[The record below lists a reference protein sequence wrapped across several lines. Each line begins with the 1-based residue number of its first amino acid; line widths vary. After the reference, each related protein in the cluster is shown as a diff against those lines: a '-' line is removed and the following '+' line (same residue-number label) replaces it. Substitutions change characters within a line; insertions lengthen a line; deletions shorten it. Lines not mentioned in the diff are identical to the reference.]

1 MNDVRSK
8 VLSIVQIN
16 GPILPVKIS
25 KVINQNIL
33 FTSAILSELTD
44 RKEILLSK
52 AKIGGSPVYYIK
64 GQEERLKMLYE
75 HLKDVHKKVYDLLNE
90 KKILKDSECEPWE
103 RVALREIGDF
113 AKQFNYNNEVFWR
126 WHLTSEE
133 ETKQLLSPEQKTEEL
148 QENPINIKEIQE
160 NPINAENIKE
170 EVTQLKLEEPKQ
182 KLKKQKIKVSKIKD
196 DSRILST
203 INNYFNENDIK
214 ILNEKIINQNKEFNY
229 NIEVDS
235 TIGKI
240 IFFCKVKIK
249 KKISDADL
257 SLACNEAKGRQLL
270 FLSNGELTKKAL
282 EFIEREKEIVIFNRI

>member
-90 KKILKDSECEPWE
+90 KKMLKDSECEPWE

-133 ETKQLLSPEQKTEEL
+133 EAKQLLSPEQKTEEL

-214 ILNEKIINQNKEFNY
+214 ILNEMQNAFKENRVLQNY
-229 NIEVDS
+229 
-235 TIGKI
+235 
-240 IFFCKVKIK
+240 IK
-249 KKISDADL
+249 KNKIDRVI
-257 SLACNEAKGRQLL
+257 EI
-270 FLSNGELTKKAL
+270 
-282 EFIEREKEIVIFNRI
+282 EFKTGLKIEILVDVKSGHIKSYYPSHNNL